1 MQSVKCW
8 MSSFNFLSLWQ
19 ACDYIKEVITLFT
32 DSAVWH
38 LHEILATALLLTPSN
53 KADTHLL
60 PPQTFF
66 PVDWTQDLM
75 HASQMLNHWSHKPTP
90 FLGILFLKQGLILSR
105 LTLNLRSSYQHLP
118 SSWNHS
124 HASPRFPVSSHGH
137 FTYPIFLIRKLNI
150 SISLANKKKTG
161 IQSAGKPF
169 PSQWYIKTVIM
180 LKYRT

>member
-124 HASPRFPVSSHGH
+124 MHHLVSLYLLMDTSRILYSLYESLISQFHWQ
-137 FTYPIFLIRKLNI
+137 IRKKLEFNQLV
-150 SISLANKKKTG
+150 SHFLLSGTSK
-161 IQSAGKPF
+161 
-169 PSQWYIKTVIM
+169 QW
-180 LKYRT
+180 